1 MFVADLRRIATTDVN
16 IVSTEDHSLTTDLD
30 FDECTQPPDK
40 QNEILPQIAATVERV
55 EDRASEI
62 VSLDDDI
69 GAKKTRRLHTAA
81 YDQTIVGFYSTTVL
95 EGLFGEY
102 HSSAALGKQC
112 LSGTKLAPFGDW
124 QQHPNVT
131 DV

>member
-62 VSLDDDI
+62 VSLDDDSS
-69 GAKKTRRLHTAA
+69 AKKSQVWNLP
-81 YDQTIVGFYSTTVL
+81 SC
-95 EGLFGEY
+95 
-102 HSSAALGKQC
+102 SAR
-112 LSGTKLAPFGDW
+112 F
-124 QQHPNVT
+124 
-131 DV
+131 